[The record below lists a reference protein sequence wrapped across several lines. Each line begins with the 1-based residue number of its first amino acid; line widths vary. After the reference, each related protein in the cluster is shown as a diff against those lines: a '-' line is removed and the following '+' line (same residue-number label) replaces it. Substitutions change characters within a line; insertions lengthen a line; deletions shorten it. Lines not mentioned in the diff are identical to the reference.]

1 MSLDLGQRIEKRTL
15 EFVDP
20 HKLVPPNERTPQKG
34 METLLQVATP
44 LITAQGWQAVFD
56 QALDTSLV
64 MLHAA
69 LMSIQLIFRTSTL

>member
-1 MSLDLGQRIEKRTL
+1 
-15 EFVDP
+15 
-20 HKLVPPNERTPQKG
+20 